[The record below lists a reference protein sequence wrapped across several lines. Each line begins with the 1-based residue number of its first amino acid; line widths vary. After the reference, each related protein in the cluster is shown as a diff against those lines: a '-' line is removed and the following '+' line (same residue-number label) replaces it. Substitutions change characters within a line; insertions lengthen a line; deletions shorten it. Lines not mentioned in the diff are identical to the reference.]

1 MTWLD
6 PQLLR
11 QFARASA
18 LAFQGLAV
26 LLLGFAVG
34 LGVDHLV
41 PRLGEVGLVVGGLVG
56 AAGSA
61 YVMITEGRRLIETS
75 GPDKEN

>member
-1 MTWLD
+1 
-6 PQLLR
+6 
-11 QFARASA
+11 
-18 LAFQGLAV
+18 
-26 LLLGFAVG
+26 LGFAVG

-61 YVMITEGRRLIETS
+61 YVMITQGRRLIETS
-75 GPDKEN
+75 GLDKEN